1 MNENYDDYAMQ
12 ITLTENGVRK
22 LQKLISP
29 AAEVLDDGVRLTE
42 IIQILAKAPE
52 L

>member
-1 MNENYDDYAMQ
+1 MNFDDYAMQ
-12 ITLTENGVRK
+12 ITLTESAVRS
-22 LQKLISP
+22 LQFLISP
-29 AAEVLDDGVRLTE
+29 GAEAMSDGERLTK